1 MSKGDLLCEIDMD
14 FASMLVETPE
24 EGYIAKIV
32 LPVGTRDR
40 AGKLLCIIVENQEDV
55 ANFKDYVNDRPWMV
69 LTSWTVLQ

>member
-1 MSKGDLLCEIDMD
+1 MCEIDMD

-55 ANFKDYVNDRPWMV
+55 AKFNKIYVDDGPWMV